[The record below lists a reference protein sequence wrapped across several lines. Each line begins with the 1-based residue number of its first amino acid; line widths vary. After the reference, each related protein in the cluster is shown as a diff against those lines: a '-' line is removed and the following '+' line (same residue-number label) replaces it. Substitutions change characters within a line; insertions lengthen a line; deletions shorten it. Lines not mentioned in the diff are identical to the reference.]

1 VVLCFAPYILFRD
14 LYRCLLGKTEKA
26 GRATVFLYWISL
38 FDLTLHMMFFHIAFF
53 LIIKKKNWENLQDI
67 FFSLGLSDN
76 RMYFLLISQFFG
88 Y

>member
-53 LIIKKKNWENLQDI
+53 LIIKKKKLGEFAGYF
-67 FFSLGLSDN
+67 FFSW
-76 RMYFLLISQFFG
+76 LIR
-88 Y
+88 